1 MKRAKELGPEPLRG
15 LWWVEQGK
23 GGLTKR
29 PSSRQH
35 KPRRN
40 NNSSRK
46 RRQTLRT
53 NRVSTRSSGHFP
65 LAWTLADTPSSDSLA
80 LSPGKRLTGHQLNS
94 GSIRFVEFQ
103 ALLTYGSDLAGCSAA
118 F

>member
-1 MKRAKELGPEPLRG
+1 MKRAREQGPEPLRG

-29 PSSRQH
+29 PNSRQH

-40 NNSSRK
+40 NSSSRK
-46 RRQTLRT
+46 RKQTPHT

-65 LAWTLADTPSSDSLA
+65 LAWTLADTPSSDSPG
-80 LSPGKRLTGHQLNS
+80 LSPDKRLTGRQLNS
-94 GSIRFVEFQ
+94 GSFRLSNFKRF
-103 ALLTYGSDLAGCSAA
+103 DLRI
-118 F
+118 